1 LEAKYGRVEE
11 ALQTSRNLICFW
23 RKNRFAECIPTD
35 EDTLLNGDTGGGRL
49 IENLFNSGGRQQV
62 SKAFCVEILLG
73 KA

>member
-1 LEAKYGRVEE
+1 MIPSSNCFQAQVGSQIWQGGR
-11 ALQTSRNLICFW
+11 S
-23 RKNRFAECIPTD
+23 ECIPTD